1 MFSEDF
7 LEKLEKREQEKLKT
21 SYGRFLH
28 RKNLWRDHGYEHLW
42 AANMAEH
49 KDPDGKAK
57 RLRELKLLKFRLV
70 WAQTQHYFWW
80 FVHNCIAHPMI
91 GVIPIKTT
99 FRFHDYTSDKI
110 NLK

>member
-1 MFSEDF
+1 MFLDDEEYAKF
-7 LEKLEKREQEKLKT
+7 EKKKQDALKT

-28 RKNLWRDHGYEHLW
+28 RKDLWRDHGYKDLW
-42 AANMAEH
+42 AANGLSH
-49 KDPDGKAK
+49 KEPK
-57 RLRELKLLKFRLV
+57 RRIKELKLLKFKLF

-91 GVIPIKTT
+91 GLVPIKTT